1 MTTHKI
7 FSAVLTTFVVV
18 LLSLPTYSSI
28 AADYKVGDDCQGV
41 DWDAYPKGMWCLEDL
56 DGSITFQNIPVEL
69 DLATIENIEGKIE
82 RINCGKIKTRAE
94 CEILGIEETKKILAT
109 DFGLTDAQS
118 EDLLSCSKV
127 RDFGEQPPDTTY
139 AGEYIEGPW
148 ESGAP
153 RVCLWHHWPEK
164 TAIERFSGLDGGAKF
179 SIIFFVLLEIVFFG
193 IFYSTFRENKSEKN
207 GRSTAAALFKTLL
220 SVVGVNLLIVF
231 FVWLYIALIEPA
243 MSGNKVDFSKKFL
256 GVPQYMW
263 TVIYTMYYIAWN
275 SNRKK

>member
-1 MTTHKI
+1 MSTRKI
-7 FSAVLTTFVVV
+7 FSAIMMAFVVA
-18 LLSLPTYSSI
+18 LLTLPTYSAS
-28 AADYKVGDDCQGV
+28 AAEQLVGDDCQGI
-41 DWDAYPKGMWCLEDL
+41 DCDAYPKGLWCLEDL
-56 DGSITFQNIPVEL
+56 DGSMTFQNIPIEL
-69 DLATIENIEGKIE
+69 DLATVEKIERKIE
-82 RINCGKIKTRAE
+82 RINCGKIETRAE
-94 CEILGIEETKKILAT
+94 CEIFGVKETKKILVT
-109 DFGLTDAQS
+109 DFGLTAAQS

-127 RDFGEQPPDTTY
+127 RDFGQEPPDTTY

-153 RVCLWHHWPEK
+153 RVCIWHHWPERS
-164 TAIERFSGLDGGAKF
+164 AVMRFKDLDGGAKS
-179 SIIFFVLLEIVFFG
+179 SIIFFVLLEIFFFG
-193 IFYSTFRENKSEKN
+193 LFYSAFRENNSGNN
-207 GRSTAAALFKTLL
+207 GRSTGAALVKTLL
-220 SVVGVNLLIVF
+220 SVIGINLIIVF

>member
-1 MTTHKI
+1 MSTRKI
-7 FSAVLTTFVVV
+7 FSVVLTTFVVV

-28 AADYKVGDDCQGV
+28 AAGYKVGDNCQGV

-56 DGSITFQNIPVEL
+56 DGSITFQSIPVEL

-82 RINCGKIKTRAE
+82 RINCGKIETRAE
-94 CEILGIEETKKILAT
+94 CEIFGIEETKKILVT
-109 DFGLTDAQS
+109 DFALSDAQS

-153 RVCLWHHWPEK
+153 RVCIWHHWPEK
-164 TAIERFSGLDGGAKF
+164 TAIARFSGLDGGAKF

-193 IFYSTFRENKSEKN
+193 IFYSAFRENKSEKN
-207 GRSTAAALFKTLL
+207 GRSTASALVKTLL
-220 SVVGVNLLIVF
+220 SVVGVNLIIVF

-243 MSGNKVDFSKKFL
+243 MSGNKIDFSKKFL